1 MVQNSN
7 FEVKKLMKR
16 VLEVNVDDVGYGG
29 VFAFVKNIIQNIDH
43 NEFVLDLASFEPF
56 ERESNKEFIRTYGG
70 MVYECDSTGN
80 FIFKQIVSCGKFYS
94 LLRKKRYLTIHIHS
108 DVAYKLLLY
117 GLVGRMAGVPK
128 IIVHSHS
135 SGVEGRFR
143 WLKRLLQMLA
153 KPILSLQ
160 PFVKLACSE
169 MAAKWMYTKMSQS
182 NIHIIKNG
190 IKVDDFKYD
199 YNKRVKM
206 RKELGFCEEYKVIG
220 TVARFSFQ
228 KYPEKLLSVFNVVLK
243 KKENFKLLWIGT
255 GPLMDE
261 IKRKAEKLKISD
273 KIIFYG
279 NSDKIADMYQ
289 VMDVFILTS
298 RFEGLCIAAV
308 EGQASGTQCLCSS
321 GLSEETK
328 ISSVYYSIPLNDS
341 DEVWAEKV
349 IKHAFMGKRDV
360 SIEIRN
366 NGYDI
371 LQTVEKLA
379 ELY

>member
-1 MVQNSN
+1 
-7 FEVKKLMKR
+7 
-16 VLEVNVDDVGYGG
+16 
-29 VFAFVKNIIQNIDH
+29 
-43 NEFVLDLASFEPF
+43 
-56 ERESNKEFIRTYGG
+56 
-70 MVYECDSTGN
+70 
-80 FIFKQIVSCGKFYS
+80 
-94 LLRKKRYLTIHIHS
+94 
-108 DVAYKLLLY
+108 
-117 GLVGRMAGVPK
+117 
-128 IIVHSHS
+128 
-135 SGVEGRFR
+135 
-143 WLKRLLQMLA
+143 
-153 KPILSLQ
+153 
-160 PFVKLACSE
+160 
-169 MAAKWMYTKMSQS
+169 
-182 NIHIIKNG
+182 
-190 IKVDDFKYD
+190 
-199 YNKRVKM
+199 
-206 RKELGFCEEYKVIG
+206 
-220 TVARFSFQ
+220 
-228 KYPEKLLSVFNVVLK
+228 
-243 KKENFKLLWIGT
+243 
-255 GPLMDE
+255 MDE

-328 ISSVYYSIPLNDS
+328 ISSVYYSIPLNAS

-360 SIEIRN
+360 SSEIRN

>member
-56 ERESNKEFIRTYGG
+56 EREVNKEFISKYGG
-70 MVYECDSTGN
+70 IVYECDSTGN
-80 FIFKQIVSCGKFYS
+80 FIFKQIVSCKKFYA
-94 LLRKKRYLTIHIHS
+94 LLRKKRYLTIHVHS

-160 PFVKLACSE
+160 PFVKLSCSE
-169 MAAKWMYTKMSQS
+169 MAAKWMYTNMSQS

-190 IKVDDFKYD
+190 IKVDAFKYD

-206 RKELGFCEEYKVIG
+206 RKELGFCEEDKVIG
-220 TVARFSFQ
+220 TVARFSFP
-228 KYPEKLLSVFNVVLK
+228 KYPEKLLSVFHSVLK
-243 KKENFKLLWIGT
+243 KNKNFKLLWIGT
-255 GPLMDE
+255 GPLME
-261 IKRKAEKLKISD
+261 GIKRKAEQFGISSN
-273 KIIFYG
+273 IVFYG
-279 NSDKIADMYQ
+279 NSDRIADMYQ

-328 ISSVYYSIPLNDS
+328 ISSVYHSIPLNDS

-349 IKHAFMGKRDV
+349 IKHAFMEKCDV
-360 SIEIRN
+360 STEIRKS
-366 NGYDI
+366 GYDI
-371 LQTVEKLA
+371 VQTVEILI